1 MLYCEIMP
9 PPAVSPNQTDKIR
22 SHTLT
27 SRRNRSL
34 LAFGSGTGI
43 GVLGGLIGLG
53 GAEFRLPLLIGAFRL
68 SLLLSVVVNLLISL
82 VTVTFSILF
91 RLPVQ
96 GATLWMAHW
105 PVVINLLAGSLLG
118 SLSGTHLAKKA
129 TARWLRRVIAVL
141 LALLGLLLIG
151 HEWIFAQQPFALA
164 PASRLLLGLVAGF
177 GIGLVS
183 SLLGVAG
190 GELLIPTLALLY
202 GLEIKLAGSLS
213 LLISLPT
220 ILMGLWRYSRQEVFV
235 QVQSQLG
242 FVTWMALGSI
252 LGAYLGSR
260 LLPYAPGVFLQVFLG
275 FILLISAYRI
285 WRSQD
290 HPQ

>member
-1 MLYCEIMP
+1 VLYCEIMP
-9 PPAVSPNQTDKIR
+9 PPAFSPKPADEIR
-22 SHTLT
+22 SQTLA
-27 SRRNRSL
+27 SARHRSL
-34 LAFGSGTGI
+34 LAFGSGTVI

-53 GAEFRLPLLIGAFRL
+53 GAEFRLPLLVGTFRL
-68 SLLLSVVVNLLISL
+68 SILLSVVVNLLISL

-118 SLSGTHLAKKA
+118 SLSGTHLAKTA
-129 TARWLRRVIAVL
+129 TAQWLKGVIAVL
-141 LALLGLLLIG
+141 LALLGILLIG

-164 PASRLLLGLVAGF
+164 PVPRLLFGLVAGF

-220 ILMGLWRYSRQEVFV
+220 VLMGLWRYSRQAVFG
-235 QVQSQLG
+235 QVQAQLG
-242 FVTWMALGSI
+242 LVTWMALGSI
-252 LGAYLGSR
+252 LGAYLGSL
-260 LLPYAPGVFLQVFLG
+260 LLPYAPGVFLQVLLG
-275 FILLISAYRI
+275 FILLFSAYRI
-285 WRSQD
+285 WRSHEHRQ
-290 HPQ
+290 

>member
-9 PPAVSPNQTDKIR
+9 PSAFPPNHADEIR
-22 SHTLT
+22 SPAL
-27 SRRNRSL
+27 SSERNRSL
-34 LAFGSGTGI
+34 LAFGSGTVIGI
-43 GVLGGLIGLG
+43 LGGLIGLG
-53 GAEFRLPLLIGAFRL
+53 GAEFRLPLLVGWFRL
-68 SLLLSVVVNLLISL
+68 SILLSVIVNLLISL

-105 PVVINLLAGSLLG
+105 PVVLNLLAGSLVG
-118 SLSGTHLAKKA
+118 SLFGTHLAEKA
-129 TARWLRRVIAVL
+129 TPKWLKGVITVL
-141 LALLGLLLIG
+141 LALLGVLLIG
-151 HEWIFAQQPFALA
+151 HELLFSQQPFSS
-164 PASRLLLGLVAGF
+164 ASVPRLLFGLVAGF

-220 ILMGLWRYSRQEVFV
+220 ILMGLWRYSRQAVFL

-242 FVTWMALGSI
+242 VVTWMALGSV
-252 LGAYLGSR
+252 LGAYLGSW
-260 LLPYAPGVFLQVFLG
+260 LLPHAPGVCLQVFLG

-285 WRSQD
+285 WRSQE
-290 HPQ
+290 PVQ

>member
-1 MLYCEIMP
+1 MP
-9 PPAVSPNQTDKIR
+9 PSAFPPKQADQIR
-22 SHTLT
+22 SQAL
-27 SRRNRSL
+27 SSGRNYSL
-34 LAFGSGTGI
+34 LAFGSGTVIGI
-43 GVLGGLIGLG
+43 LGGLIGLG
-53 GAEFRLPLLIGAFRL
+53 GAEFRLPLLVGWFRL
-68 SLLLSVVVNLLISL
+68 SILLSVVVNLLISL

-105 PVVINLLAGSLLG
+105 PVVLNLLAGSLLG
-118 SLSGTHLAKKA
+118 SLFGTQLAKKA
-129 TARWLRRVIAVL
+129 TAQWLKGVIAVL
-141 LALLGLLLIG
+141 LTLLGALLIG
-151 HEWIFAQQPFALA
+151 HEWLFAQQPFALA
-164 PASRLLLGLVAGF
+164 SVPRLLFGLVAGF

-202 GLEIKLAGSLS
+202 GIEIKLAGSLS

-220 ILMGLWRYSRQEVFV
+220 ILMGLWRYSRQAVFI
-235 QVQSQLG
+235 QVQSHLG
-242 FVTWMALGSI
+242 LVTWMALGSV

-260 LLPYAPGVFLQVFLG
+260 LLPYAQGVFLQVFLG

-285 WRSQD
+285 WRSQE
-290 HPQ
+290 HTQ